1 MRVTDFLPPAQ
12 WRHLLRASLREC
24 SYLPDPI
31 ARKYMHE
38 HIIHRYRNYTD
49 PKAAEN
55 LGIVRLIYLRRV
67 AHHMLSVLKRANE
80 GYLKPLEKVM
90 FLSYGRIGKRR
101 HQLLEDLLMQDI
113 PPSTD
118 GLMEMVMGP
127 PMFEDGW
134 GPPSI
139 LMDLL
144 KSQHSNEFVMR
155 SGVRQQV
162 KTFAPKI
169 PAENSWGRPLAPCR
183 RRNIRKRWY
192 RAALD
197 SILPPLPEADTNI
210 LHGLLSG
217 TEPWSPK
224 RRRKA
229 PYQSE
234 PQAPM
239 LTAQFLAEGPQKGHT
254 FEKYRR
260 GRPHKITHRL
270 MKRLWW
276 RIYHLVPR
284 MKKDLGKNKQF
295 YEWGSP
301 KSGRGLAVA
310 ISDSNISDLFSG
322 LDEKGKLTNN
332 PREPA
337 KIKI

>member
-1 MRVTDFLPPAQ
+1 
-12 WRHLLRASLREC
+12 
-24 SYLPDPI
+24 
-31 ARKYMHE
+31 MHK
-38 HIIHRYRNYTD
+38 HIIHRYRNYARSPQAT
-49 PKAAEN
+49 ET
-55 LGIVRLIYLRRV
+55 LSITRLIYLRR
-67 AHHMLSVLKRANE
+67 AARHMLSVLKRANE
-80 GYLKPLEKVM
+80 GYLRPLEKVM

-101 HQLLEDLLMQDI
+101 HHLLEDLLMQDI

-118 GLMEMVMGP
+118 GLTEMVLSP
-127 PMFEDGW
+127 PRFEDGW

-155 SGVRQQV
+155 SSVRQQV

-192 RAALD
+192 RAVLD
-197 SILPPLPEADTNI
+197 SILPPLPEADMNI

-217 TEPWSPK
+217 TQPWAQK
-224 RRRKA
+224 QRRKA

-234 PQAPM
+234 PQEPM
-239 LTAQFLAEGPQKGHT
+239 LTALFLAEGPQKGHT
-254 FEKYRR
+254 FRKYRR

-284 MKKDLGKNKQF
+284 MKKDLVKNKQF

-310 ISDSNISDLFSG
+310 INDNNISDLFIG
-322 LDEKGKLTNN
+322 LDERGKLTDSK
-332 PREPA
+332 EPE
-337 KIKI
+337 KIKT